1 MLIFV
6 IQENE
11 IFISVIRDRFF
22 FIREPCQKTP
32 CTTLKQMNEIFLRQ
46 KIVPLSPI
54 KLSLELN
61 FFIEL
66 FTVIFFREGDN
77 FLLDDRKMMK
87 FANPN
92 NI

>member
-1 MLIFV
+1 
-6 IQENE
+6 
-11 IFISVIRDRFF
+11 
-22 FIREPCQKTP
+22 
-32 CTTLKQMNEIFLRQ
+32 MNEIFLRQ

-54 KLSLELN
+54 KHSLELN

-66 FTVIFFREGDN
+66 FTVIFFREGHN

-87 FANPN
+87 FSNPN

>member
-1 MLIFV
+1 
-6 IQENE
+6 
-11 IFISVIRDRFF
+11 
-22 FIREPCQKTP
+22 
-32 CTTLKQMNEIFLRQ
+32 MNEIFLRQ